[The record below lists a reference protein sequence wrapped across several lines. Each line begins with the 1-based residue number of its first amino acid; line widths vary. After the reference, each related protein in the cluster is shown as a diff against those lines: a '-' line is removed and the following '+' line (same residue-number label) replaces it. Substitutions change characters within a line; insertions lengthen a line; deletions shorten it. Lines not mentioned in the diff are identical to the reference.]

1 MLKNERAQ
9 GRREANKAEKLRRIE
24 AAADRLFRERGYDAT
39 TTRDIAE
46 AAEIGVGTLFV
57 YFPEKLDL
65 LVHLHREGL
74 ARVTTDALSRRD
86 RAKPLADQLAGVFRA
101 LHAYWKPIRALAR
114 TFNKE
119 LLCLPPERQQ
129 GVAQMTM
136 GFFAGLATMVE
147 EAKERGEVRSDVPSM
162 QVAYQCFAAY
172 FLGLMLWLGGTTR
185 WRDLDTQFRR
195 SVDLLMEGL
204 RP

>member
-86 RAKPLADQLAGVFRA
+86 RSQPVADQLAGVFRA
-101 LHAYWKPIRALAR
+101 LHAYWKPIRDLAR

-147 EAKERGEVRSDVPSM
+147 EAKERGEVRPDVPSM
-162 QVAYQCFAAY
+162 QVAYQCFATY

-185 WRDLDTQFRR
+185 WRDLDAQFRR

>member
-1 MLKNERAQ
+1 VLKNERAQ
-9 GRREANKAEKLRRIE
+9 GRREANKADKLRRIE

-46 AAEIGVGTLFV
+46 AAGIGAGTLFA

-65 LVHLHREGL
+65 LVHLQRQGL
-74 ARVTTDALSRRD
+74 ARVTSKAVARRD
-86 RAKPLADQLAGVFRA
+86 PSEPLADQLAGVFRA
-101 LHAYWKPIRALAR
+101 LHAYWKPIPDLAR

-129 GVAQMTM
+129 GVAQVTM
-136 GFFAGLATMVE
+136 GFFAAMAGMVD
-147 EAKERGEVRSDVPSM
+147 EAKARGEVRPDVVSM

-172 FLGLMLWLGGTTR
+172 FLGLMLWLGGTMR
-185 WRDLDTQFRR
+185 WRDLDAQLRR
-195 SVDLLMEGL
+195 SIDLLMEGL
-204 RP
+204 GP